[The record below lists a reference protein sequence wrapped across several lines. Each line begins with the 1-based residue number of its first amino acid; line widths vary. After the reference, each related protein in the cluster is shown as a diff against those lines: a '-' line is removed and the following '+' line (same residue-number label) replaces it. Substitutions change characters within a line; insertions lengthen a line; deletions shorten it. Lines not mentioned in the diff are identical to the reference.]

1 MAVGIVR
8 VEGLRE
14 VDRTLRKMDSEMAAG
29 LRSESKDIAE
39 VVARD
44 ARTRV
49 PVVSGKAQGSIKAG
63 AQGKGAYVQ
72 GGKKA
77 VPYYGWLDFGSR
89 NPISGRPR
97 SVGPWARSGKG
108 PHRGRFIYAAL
119 TANRGE
125 VERRTKRTVKV
136 AKKKAG
142 LK

>member
-89 NPISGRPR
+89 TPKTGNPRT
-97 SVGPWARSGKG
+97 VGPWAKSGKG
-108 PHRGRFIYAAL
+108 PRGGRFIYAAL
-119 TANRGE
+119 DSREREVTAA
-125 VERRTKRTVKV
+125 VEHAVSEALTKV
-136 AKKKAG
+136 G
-142 LK
+142 L